1 MCADDSMLGPTTRTM
16 IVRTHSESD
25 QPSRRG
31 EFASTHWSVVLA
43 ATQTQSP
50 EASEALETLC
60 AAYWYPLYAYVRR
73 KGYSAPEAED
83 LTQEFFARRVVTKLI
98 FRSVRAGEGK
108 FRTWLLNSLQNMMCN
123 ERDRQHAQKRG
134 GNQAHVPVDLQDA
147 EGRYLIEPAHDLT
160 PEKIY
165 ERTWATTLLER
176 ALTELKTT
184 YEKAAK
190 VELFNELKCFLPGAL
205 STQPYAEVA
214 SHLGKSEE
222 AVKMAVSRLRQEY
235 GRVLKDEIKRTVS
248 RPEEV
253 QAELRHLLAVLG
265 E

>member
-1 MCADDSMLGPTTRTM
+1 MFGLTTRPM
-16 IVRTHSESD
+16 VFRSHSEDD
-25 QPSRRG
+25 QQNRRAQ
-31 EFASTHWSVVLA
+31 FASTHWSVVLA
-43 ATQTQSP
+43 AAQTQSP
-50 EASEALETLC
+50 EACEALETLC

-73 KGYSAPEAED
+73 KGYSPPEAED

-108 FRTWLLNSLQNMMCN
+108 FRTWLLNSLQNMLCN
-123 ERDRQHAQKRG
+123 EWDRQHAQKRG
-134 GNQAHVPVDLQDA
+134 GHRPHVPVDLQDA
-147 EGRYLIEPAHDLT
+147 EGRYLIEPAHDQT

-184 YEKAAK
+184 YEKAGK
-190 VELFNELKCFLPGAL
+190 VELFGELKCFLPGAL

-214 SHLGKSEE
+214 LRLGKSEE

-248 RPEEV
+248 SPEEA
-253 QAELRHLLAVLG
+253 QSELRHLLAVLG